1 MYYQGIKCID
11 NISTR
16 MAPSR
21 ESDDQKPG
29 LYDTLSSKYDEI
41 KTKATN
47 AVPSPS
53 GLFVNGSAASI
64 IVTASMGVLLLAQ
77 PAVAQVSEMGNSVC
91 SAGGGW
97 LATAAGILA
106 AVALI
111 VKGATRTFSAV
122 DDMGSVDDQ
131 KRDQARGAAKRA
143 GLTMGGGLVGVPFIG
158 ALLGR
163 VLPSSW
169 SCLGF
174 DISFLGG
181 GGGGGGAAMI
191 TPYMASIDL
200 SIVLTVLPF

>member
-1 MYYQGIKCID
+1 MYYQGIKCIG

-16 MAPSR
+16 MASSR
-21 ESDDQKPG
+21 ESGDQEPG

-47 AVPSPS
+47 AVPYPS
-53 GLFVNGSAASI
+53 DLLVNASAASI
-64 IVTASMGVLLLAQ
+64 IATASMGVLLLAQ
-77 PAVAQVSEMGNSVC
+77 PAAAQVSEMGNAVC

-106 AVALI
+106 AVVLI
-111 VKGATRTFSAV
+111 VKGATRAFSAI
-122 DDMGSVDDQ
+122 DDMGSVNDQ
-131 KRDQARGAAKRA
+131 KRDQARGSAKRA

-169 SCLGF
+169 QCLGF

-181 GGGGGGAAMI
+181 GGGGAAAMVA
-191 TPYMASIDL
+191 PYMASIDL
-200 SIVLTVLPF
+200 SIVLTAFPF